1 MSKMHN
7 GKPEDR
13 LSALGLLLKAR
24 NTLKQHDDL
33 NDQFIGGQISF
44 AELVTK
50 QLYFQKQ
57 IIEYRERAEKID
69 PTARIGMLYDN

>member
-33 NDQFIGGQISF
+33 LEQFIDGQFSI
-44 AELVTK
+44 AELGAR
-50 QLYFQKQ
+50 QLAFQRQ
-57 IIEYRERAEKID
+57 IIEYRESAEKLD

>member
-33 NDQFIGGQISF
+33 LEQFIDGQFNIT
-44 AELVTK
+44 ELGAR
-50 QLYFQKQ
+50 QIAFQKR
-57 IIEYRERAEKID
+57 IIEYRERAEKLD